1 MSKTVKFLVML
12 AVIFTT
18 APSCSKLHSGDTFI
32 ATENGVDFRYE
43 VIVSR
48 MNYVRVSPVAGSD
61 MLSGEITI
69 PARVCYDH
77 DDFVVTQIAENA
89 FRNYSLIT
97 SVVLPST
104 LTTIEG
110 GAFQGCSSLT
120 TINTPQPLS
129 VIGDHAFDGCV
140 NLEAF
145 DLMASISTLGE
156 ACFRGCEKLSDLTFP
171 TSFTEIHDEAFYG
184 CVSLTELVLPSTVM
198 KIGDDAFG
206 ACAGLTSVSMDRSV
220 GEIGEGAFAGC
231 TSLAELTCLTATP
244 PRCDANT
251 FDGINESIPVTV
263 PMASVDYY
271 RTATG
276 WSHFTNYSGVY

>member
-1 MSKTVKFLVML
+1 MKKTVKFFVVMAML
-12 AVIFTT
+12 FMSFT
-18 APSCSKLHSGDTFI
+18 ACSKLHSGDTFI

-69 PARVCYDH
+69 PSTVSYDG
-77 DDFVVTQIAENA
+77 DDFVVTQVAEKA
-89 FRNYSLIT
+89 FRDYSLIT
-97 SVVLPST
+97 SVVLPSS
-104 LTTIEG
+104 LTNIEEA
-110 GAFQGCSSLT
+110 AFQNCVSLT

-129 VIGDHAFDGCV
+129 VIDDYAFDGCV
-140 NLEAF
+140 NLEEF

-156 ACFRGCEKLSDLTFP
+156 ACFRGCEKLSNLTFP
-171 TSFTEIHDEAFYG
+171 TSFTEIPDEAFFG
-184 CVSLTELVLPSTVM
+184 CASLTELALPSTVM

-206 ACAGLTSVSMDRSV
+206 GCSGLTSVSMDRSV

-231 TSLAELTCLTATP
+231 TALTELTCLTATP
-244 PRCDANT
+244 PRCDATT

-276 WSHFTNYSGVY
+276 WNHFTNYHGVY